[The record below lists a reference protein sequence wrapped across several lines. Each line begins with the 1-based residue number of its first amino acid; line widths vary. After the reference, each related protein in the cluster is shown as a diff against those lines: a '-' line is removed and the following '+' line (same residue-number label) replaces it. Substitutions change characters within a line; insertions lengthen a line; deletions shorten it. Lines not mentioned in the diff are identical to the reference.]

1 MEGQSQHADAL
12 IVTPEEE
19 AIGIENLGSR
29 AALLM
34 ALADPHTSAL
44 AMLFK
49 FSGEA
54 MWIRLRE
61 LGLLPQRLVRL
72 VINLQSRAV
81 LCSI

>member
-1 MEGQSQHADAL
+1 MEGQSRHAGAL
-12 IVTPEEE
+12 IVTP

-34 ALADPHTSAL
+34 AFADPHTSAL

-54 MWIRLRE
+54 MRIRLRE
-61 LGLLPQRLVRL
+61 LGLLPQ
-72 VINLQSRAV
+72 
-81 LCSI
+81 